1 MRKIVFYGI
10 SFLTLSVMSLIGC
23 RVQEPFQLDEHIGI
37 CGMNRLEA
45 ARACGLNYME
55 ADVSGF
61 LIPEQPD
68 SVFAQN
74 RALAAECQPPIYSA
88 NGFFPRDIVVVGPE
102 ADLERARRYAEV
114 AIRRASEI
122 GIKILV
128 LGSSRSRSI
137 PEGFP
142 CEEAEGQFLALLRGM
157 APTAEKYGVIV
168 AIEPLQKSETNFI
181 NTVKEGAEMARK
193 TGSPNIA
200 VIADFYHMARE
211 GESPDDIVD
220 AADKLVHCHIA
231 EVENRTA
238 PGVAGDDFTPF
249 LKALKQ
255 IHYTGGISFEC
266 GWKDINEQLPVAV
279 QVMKEQIQAVK

>member
-1 MRKIVFYGI
+1 MRKLIITFFSLSFLSLIVF
-10 SFLTLSVMSLIGC
+10 TAC
-23 RVQEPFQLDEHIGI
+23 QENGKFQLDKHIGI
-37 CGMNRLEA
+37 CGLDFASA
-45 ARACGLNYME
+45 ARACGLDYME
-55 ADVSGF
+55 ANVSGF
-61 LIPEQPD
+61 LVPEQPD

-88 NGFFPRDIVVVGPE
+88 NGFFPRDIVVVGPD
-102 ADLERARRYAEV
+102 ADLERAGRYAEV

-137 PEGFP
+137 PEGFSR
-142 CEEAEGQFLALLRGM
+142 EEAEEQFLSLLKGM
-157 APTAEKYGVIV
+157 APAAEKYGVIV

-211 GESPDDIVD
+211 GESPDDIVG

-238 PGVAGDDFTPF
+238 PGVAGDDFTPY

-279 QVMKEQIQAVK
+279 QVLKEQIQAVK